1 MGLARHPQRQDRHRP
16 VTTPVAAKMK
26 SSTSTF
32 SALLGSLFFLNCIA
46 CKKEAAFKHPENVD
60 AGIEQLRA
68 VLIDASPV
76 VQSNLYNGVIYNRRY
91 GKNLQAMMALDQI
104 ASDPSLKDQQKKL
117 VNDLIEMLKP
127 SVATQSTASAPTR

>member
-1 MGLARHPQRQDRHRP
+1 
-16 VTTPVAAKMK
+16 MK
-26 SSTSTF
+26 RSSCTF
-32 SALLGSLFFLNCIA
+32 SALLGGLLFLNFIA
-46 CKKEAAFKHPENVD
+46 CKKEASFKPPENVD

-68 VLIDASPV
+68 ALINANPV

-104 ASDPSLKDQQKKL
+104 ASDPSLNDRQKKL

-127 SVATQSTASAPTR
+127 SLTTQSTASAPTR